1 MAKQK
6 YYQRPDGLYESIRK
20 INGRR
25 VAFRGKTCREVDRKI
40 LAYQEQAQAGRPFP
54 VVAAQWQREHD
65 KTVSLSTQMVYGYAV
80 KRLCA
85 AFPKS
90 IRDVKPLD
98 VKRYLNDLERAGYSA
113 QTVQTDLSVCKMIC
127 SYAVISGDIDVSP
140 ATEIRKS
147 RGLPVKRREA
157 LTEEQEAIVKR
168 VSAER
173 KAHFWLFGCLL
184 LYTGMRRGEALAL
197 TYGDIDRKAGD
208 IHETKKR

>member
-113 QTVQTDLSVCKMIC
+113 QTVQTDLSV
-127 SYAVISGDIDVSP
+127 
-140 ATEIRKS
+140 
-147 RGLPVKRREA
+147 
-157 LTEEQEAIVKR
+157 
-168 VSAER
+168 
-173 KAHFWLFGCLL
+173 
-184 LYTGMRRGEALAL
+184 
-197 TYGDIDRKAGD
+197 
-208 IHETKKR
+208 